1 MLFHG
6 PRGFSVTGVVVG
18 GIVVVFEGF
27 KSSSFELVSGLP
39 TRPARSPTPTKKFL
53 INGSD

>member
-18 GIVVVFEGF
+18 GVAVVFEGF

-39 TRPARSPTPTKKFL
+39 TRPARSPTPTNKFL